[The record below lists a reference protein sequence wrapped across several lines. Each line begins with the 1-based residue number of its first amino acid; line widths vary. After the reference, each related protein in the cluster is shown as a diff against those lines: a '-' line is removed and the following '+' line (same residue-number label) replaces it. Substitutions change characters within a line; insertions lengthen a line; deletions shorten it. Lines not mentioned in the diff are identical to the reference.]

1 MPILVL
7 VIILEHAV
15 SQLLR
20 YLKTS
25 LFLAPKFYILRYLNN
40 YETARSNIRTDTRMD
55 I

>member
-20 YLKTS
+20 YLKTAP
-25 LFLAPKFYILRYLNN
+25 FLAPKFYILRYLNN
-40 YETARSNIRTDTRMD
+40 YETARSNITTNTGID